1 MEYRGRRDAHR
12 VIRGEGYSLVS
23 GKETESELP
32 ECFHGIQGLCVPVE
46 RKK

>member
-23 GKETESELP
+23 GKEAESALL
-32 ECFHGIQGLCVPVE
+32 ECFHGAQGLCVPVE